1 MPPIRKRLKQT
12 SLKVVPRIPFTWDS
26 FDISPEASPKAKKLQ
41 STRPKLQNSSNSD
54 KPLEEKSSIAK
65 VATSIYDVDGE
76 IPLKEE
82 QRGRYEEV
90 GDGYVRLLPPYMRDY
105 EYPVSRLIFPL
116 WAVDTRFE
124 RPRSVEPLPTVL
136 SRPPAGLRHRML
148 GLRYSNFEK

>member
-1 MPPIRKRLKQT
+1 MSWDVPYDTGRKSARGYSAPI
-12 SLKVVPRIPFTWDS
+12 V
-26 FDISPEASPKAKKLQ
+26 
-41 STRPKLQNSSNSD
+41 
-54 KPLEEKSSIAK
+54 
-65 VATSIYDVDGE
+65 YDVDDE

-124 RPRSVEPLPTVL
+124 RPRSVEPLPTVQ
-136 SRPPAGLRHRML
+136 SRPLAGLRHRML
-148 GLRYSNFEK
+148 GLRHSNSEK